1 MAIAELKNRFSIST
15 DKSKLDLEVIHN
27 FLSNSY
33 WAENIPLSVV
43 QKCIDNSFCF
53 GVYEGEKQVG
63 FARVITDYSTFAY
76 FSDVFILEDY
86 RGLGLGTWLIE
97 TIMAHPELQGLRRWM
112 LATKDAHRLYQPFGF
127 QELKTPEWF
136 MEIFNVGIYKNSN
149 L

>member
-1 MAIAELKNRFSIST
+1 MTIAELKNKFSIST

-33 WAENIPLSVV
+33 WAENIPLAVV

-53 GVYEGEKQVG
+53 GVYEGEKQIG

-112 LATKDAHRLYQPFGF
+112 LATKDAHRLYQQFGF
-127 QELKTPEWF
+127 QELKKPEWF
-136 MEIFNVGIYKNSN
+136 MEICRADVYKQ
-149 L
+149 